1 MIEIPRP
8 IETVCLQSCMRVELL
23 DVPASKA
30 ICTES
35 TDSDWDRHNQL
46 LSTYN
51 FQDADVS
58 NRLQL
63 KIRSWEGQRG

>member
-1 MIEIPRP
+1 
-8 IETVCLQSCMRVELL
+8 MRVELL